1 MGNIFS
7 TTENIANNAVSN
19 ITDTIV
25 NTMITTNTST
35 LQNASITICE
45 SGNDCTDVLMEN
57 CILNGCQMN
66 VKQCD
71 LPEKPTN
78 CDRIS
83 LCISGEGQSCKNP
96 KFMNECK
103 NLGCNVS
110 DVKLTQ
116 TVYINDKVEQQSQVN
131 ENINDQL
138 SQNLQQIMKNA
149 GQQSSMWGT
158 LFGSNIGNT
167 TIQEINQKTQ
177 SLISSILAT
186 KLVENMNTE
195 ITNSITIYGHT
206 GTKVTSVSS
215 TQAANYINKTLQDSS
230 QFMSI
235 ISDLSSQVDQD
246 IQNNG
251 MWLKIILYIL
261 LAVVLIIIVLTIY
274 MLVKNYI
281 KKHDKN
287 PKIKSQNK
295 I

>member
-7 TTENIANNAVSN
+7 TTENIANSAISD

-25 NTMITTNTST
+25 NTMISTNTST
-35 LQNASITICE
+35 LQNASITICKT
-45 SGNDCTDVLMEN
+45 GKDDCTDVLMEN
-57 CILNGCQMN
+57 CILNGCQIN
-66 VKQCD
+66 VKQCEQ
-71 LPEKPTN
+71 PKTNPTN
-78 CDRIS
+78 CDKIS
-83 LCISGEGQSCKNP
+83 LCPSEKGQSCKNP
-96 KFMNECK
+96 NFMNECK

-116 TVYINDKVEQQSQVN
+116 TVYISNDTTQQSQVKD
-131 ENINDQL
+131 NISSQL

-167 TIQEINQKTQ
+167 TIQEINQNTQ
-177 SLISSILAT
+177 SLINTINAT
-186 KLVENMNTE
+186 NLVENMNTE
-195 ITNSITIYGHT
+195 ITNSITIDGGA

-230 QFMSI
+230 QVMSI

-281 KKHDKN
+281 KNTIKI
-287 PKIKSQNK
+287 PK
-295 I
+295 